1 MPDASRVTETSDEVV
16 DTLSPA
22 SATGG
27 SKPKSP
33 VRVNVILPK
42 LNPSL
47 FMATR
52 KICFPP
58 VNAISV
64 TVLVAHSSQSS
75 VVGKEIELL
84 MLTPSNSK
92 CMGPPPFG
100 FFEAYLMAME

>member
-1 MPDASRVTETSDEVV
+1 MADPSSVTALLDKIA
-16 DTLSPA
+16 DTLDPA

-33 VRVNVILPK
+33 IRVNVILPK

-58 VNAISV
+58 VNGIFV
-64 TVLVAHSSQSS
+64 TVLVAHSSQSP
-75 VVGKEIELL
+75 VDGKEIELL

-92 CMGPPPFG
+92 CMGPPPFW
-100 FFEAYLMAME
+100 FAEAYLMAME